1 MRQQLEKL
9 HRNAMKPINQRDRY
23 MWVYRPVEH
32 SQLKQHILYRY
43 IPDNKGFKNQ
53 AGWRK
58 LFIDNN
64 K

>member
-1 MRQQLEKL
+1 MRLQLEKL
-9 HRNAMKPINQRDRY
+9 HRNALKPRIEGNQY

-32 SQLKQHILYRY
+32 SELKQHILYRC
-43 IPDNKGFKNQ
+43 IPDNKKFKMTG
-53 AGWRK
+53 GWRK